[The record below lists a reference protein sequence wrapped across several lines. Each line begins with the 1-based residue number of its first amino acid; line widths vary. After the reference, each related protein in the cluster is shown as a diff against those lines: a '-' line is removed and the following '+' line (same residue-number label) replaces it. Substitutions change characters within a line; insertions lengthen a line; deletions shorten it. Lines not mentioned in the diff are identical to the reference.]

1 MNLLEFNKSYNL
13 LRQKYE
19 VNNKNCS
26 IYTDIVMNFGLN
38 KLKLK
43 KSVIRHYLRQN
54 FKKIREY
61 PQLYLKK
68 RIQEQKKRTV
78 KHITL

>member
-13 LRQKYE
+13 LGQKYE

-26 IYTDIVMNFGLN
+26 IYTDIVLNFGLN

-43 KSVIRHYLRQN
+43 KSVIRHYLRQK
-54 FKKIREY
+54 FKKNTRVPSIV
-61 PQLYLKK
+61 PKK
-68 RIQEQKKRTV
+68 KNPDTKKKNR
-78 KHITL
+78 